1 MTNKSSLADNQ
12 EKDITIYTTPEN
24 HAYFCPTPG
33 EITRL
38 ALTPNKIG
46 EPLDKATCEGMAECG
61 FNAAAI
67 WFDNVTA
74 NSSGEY
80 PQVEDAIKNCRSYGI
95 APFIYAYNLLRN
107 ENTRKQLVNKF
118 CDWKQLAGWY
128 LFSPVY
134 KEITETGKNIK
145 GLQ

>member
-61 FNAAAI
+61 FNAAI

-80 PQVEDAIKNCRSYGI
+80 PQVEDGHKEL
-95 APFIYAYNLLRN
+95 PKL
-107 ENTRKQLVNKF
+107 
-118 CDWKQLAGWY
+118 WY
-128 LFSPVY
+128 RTFYIRIQSFKRRLH
-134 KEITETGKNIK
+134 
-145 GLQ
+145 